1 MTPNGFIYKAEE
13 MPVSIK
19 VRVRRPSS
27 EDRLDAILHALS
39 DRTRR
44 ALLRRLAAGPAMIG
58 ELAKPIAMT
67 RVAVSKHLRVLEDAQ
82 LVSRTIDGR
91 VHRCVLRPEP
101 LQEVE
106 HWLAS
111 YRAFWTEK
119 LEALARFA
127 EDGHRE

>member
-1 MTPNGFIYKAEE
+1 M
-13 MPVSIK
+13 SIRAQAK
-19 VRVRRPSS
+19 RPSR

-44 ALLRRLAAGPAMIG
+44 ALLKRLATGPARVG
-58 ELAKPIAMT
+58 ELAKPIELT

-91 VHRCVLRPEP
+91 VHRCALRPEP

-106 HWLAS
+106 QWLAG

-127 EDGHRE
+127 EDDDRRNG